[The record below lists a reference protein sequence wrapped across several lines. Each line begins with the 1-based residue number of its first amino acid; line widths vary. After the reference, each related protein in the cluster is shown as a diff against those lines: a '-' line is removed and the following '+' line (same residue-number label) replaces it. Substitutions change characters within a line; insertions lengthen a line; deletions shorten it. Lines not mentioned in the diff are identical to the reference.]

1 MAVKQIIGWF
11 FVALGVAIILYSLYN
26 SFQIFNGLKNAPSI
40 FVTQESI
47 IKNPAES
54 SILPEEIAIQ
64 FQQYLKNVMPPSNVN
79 QLLNLISW
87 SIFSWILI
95 IGGSHIANLG
105 IKLVSK

>member
-1 MAVKQIIGWF
+1 MAVKQIICWF

-47 IKNPAES
+47 KNPAES

-64 FQQYLKNVMPPSNVN
+64 FQQYLKNVMPSSNIN

-95 IGGSHIANLG
+95 IGGSHIASLG
-105 IKLVSK
+105 IKLLSK